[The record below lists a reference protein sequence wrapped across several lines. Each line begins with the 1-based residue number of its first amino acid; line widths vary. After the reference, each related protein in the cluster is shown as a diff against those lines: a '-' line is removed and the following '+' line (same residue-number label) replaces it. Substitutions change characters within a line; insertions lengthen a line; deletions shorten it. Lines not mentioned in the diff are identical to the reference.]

1 MHYYYHCYFYLF
13 LFPIICAYDCE
24 EVCNITLSVMENTSI
39 EKLQWNLNDL
49 ISNRTSSLEYLQFS
63 LSNPSDYFEIEL
75 TKILKFRLIE
85 LDREKICKNNLLNDE
100 CSLQLQ
106 IFTQTSFII
115 IFKMIILDENDWKP
129 LFNQDYIYL
138 NIRENLPI
146 NYRVQLPIAYDYD
159 SIQYNIDHYEF
170 INNIEEIE
178 KLFQLEK
185 FHDELR
191 LKLLKKLNC
200 ELKNNYQLYIIAID
214 KGGLKS
220 NVLHVNVTVGD
231 LNEYQPRFNQ
241 RFYHKGIPENISII
255 NSFSSPI
262 LQINAT
268 DDDCYDKTILYSIL
282 NNDIPNDIFPFEIDK
297 YTGLMRVKHQL
308 DYETISTYRFRV
320 KASNLDQITS
330 SMVPII
336 IDILDINDNQP
347 LIQMNILNE
356 YKLNENNDNFI
367 ININEN
373 IRLGQFIGTILI
385 RDMDSTM
392 INHHLSLKIL
402 SCLPLTISCPIE
414 LDSGMENNIF
424 NSTTYV
430 IRTSRLLDIELGD
443 EKFIIILEA
452 RDYGD
457 PSLSSQRHLIIN
469 IIDENDCTPKFTQL
483 NYQFR
488 LSYSSPIGFFIG
500 QVQAD
505 DDDYSPNFRLIQYKF
520 LENDYQDV
528 ISIDVNNGSLFL
540 AKQLSTEM
548 KLNITVR
555 AIDVHNHSLY
565 DQANIEIFLFDETT
579 CLPVFRQTIYVFN
592 TSEHQM
598 IPYEIG
604 QVNVDNCLLSSI
616 PISYHLI
623 KEDSLSPFPFS
634 IDSHT
639 GIIKVIHELDREI
652 KSFYKFHISS
662 LHSKTQQLTQIEIQI
677 NILDENDHY
686 PIFNNLHKEYIYIST
701 HHHHQT
707 NKIFIT
713 HIHAIDADVGL
724 NGLINYY
731 FTNKDHYKYFH
742 LYPNGSIILY
752 NLNNVHLPVRLE
764 IYARDQGYPRPLNSK
779 ESIIIYVCDIY
790 KRHECPINES
800 PNKLRRNFY
809 LGSIFIMISVV
820 LILFIIIICI
830 IWNLFM
836 KKKLRRKE
844 NNKSYSYQ
852 IEARKNLIISDS
864 LYDLSPIIHGN
875 HRSKCLVV

>member
-1 MHYYYHCYFYLF
+1 MRYYYWFYLF
-13 LFPIICAYDCE
+13 FIAIIYTYDCE
-24 EVCNITLSVMENTSI
+24 EICNITLSVMENTSI

-49 ISNRTSSLEYLQFS
+49 IYNRTSSFEYLQFS
-63 LSNPSDYFEIEL
+63 LSNPSNYFEIES
-75 TKILKFRLIE
+75 TKILKFRLQE
-85 LDREKICKNNLLNDE
+85 LDREKICKTNLLNDE

-170 INNIEEIE
+170 INNTEGLE
-178 KLFQLEK
+178 KIFQLEK
-185 FHDELR
+185 SHGELR

-200 ELKNNYQLYIIAID
+200 ELKNNYQLYILAID

-220 NVLHVNVTVGD
+220 NVLHVNITVGD

-241 RFYHKGIPENISII
+241 RFYHKGIPENVAIT

-282 NNDIPNDIFPFEIDK
+282 NSDIPNDIFPFEIDK
-297 YTGLMRVKHQL
+297 FTGLMRVKHPL

-320 KASNLDQITS
+320 KASNLHEITS

-336 IDILDINDNQP
+336 IDVLDINDNQP
-347 LIQMNILNE
+347 SIQVNILNE
-356 YKLNENNDNFI
+356 YKSNENNDNFM

-373 IRLGQFIGTILI
+373 IRLGQVIGTILI

-414 LDSGMENNIF
+414 LDSEMENNTL
-424 NSTTYV
+424 SSATYI
-430 IRTSRLLDIELGD
+430 IRTSRLLDSELGD

-452 RDYGD
+452 NYGD
-457 PSLSSQRHLIIN
+457 PSLSSQRHLIVNIN
-469 IIDENDCTPKFTQL
+469 DENDCVPQFTQL

-488 LSYSSPIGFFIG
+488 LSNSSPIGFFIG
-500 QVQAD
+500 QVQAN
-505 DDDYSPNFRLIQYKF
+505 DDDYSQNFHLIQYKF
-520 LENDYQDV
+520 LENDCQDV

-555 AIDVHNHSLY
+555 AIDIHNHSLY
-565 DQANIEIFLFDETT
+565 DQANIEILLFDETT
-579 CLPVFRQTIYVFN
+579 CLPVFPQTIYVFN
-592 TSEHQM
+592 TTEHQ
-598 IPYEIG
+598 IVPYEIG

-623 KEDSLSPFPFS
+623 KEDSLPFPF
-634 IDSHT
+634 IVDIHT
-639 GIIKVIHELDREI
+639 GIIKVIRELDREI

-662 LHSKTQQLTQIEIQI
+662 FHSKTQQLTQTEIQI
-677 NILDENDHY
+677 NIVDENDHY
-686 PIFNNLHKEYIYIST
+686 PIFDNLHEEYVYIST
-701 HHHHQT
+701 HHHRT
-707 NKIFIT
+707 KKIFIA
-713 HIHAIDADVGL
+713 HIHATDADVGL
-724 NGLINYY
+724 NGFINYY
-731 FTNKDHYKYFH
+731 FTNKDHYTYFH

-752 NLNNVHLPVRLE
+752 NLNNVHLPIRLE

-779 ESIIIYVCDIY
+779 ESIVIYVCDIL
-790 KRHECPINES
+790 KRHECSINES
-800 PNKLRRNFY
+800 PNKLRKNFY

-820 LILFIIIICI
+820 LTLFIIIICI
-830 IWNLFM
+830 IWNLFI
-836 KKKLRRKE
+836 KKQFRGKE
-844 NNKSYSYQ
+844 NNKPYSYQ

-864 LYDLSPIIHGN
+864 LYDLSPEIHEN
-875 HRSKCLVV
+875 RRLKCVVV